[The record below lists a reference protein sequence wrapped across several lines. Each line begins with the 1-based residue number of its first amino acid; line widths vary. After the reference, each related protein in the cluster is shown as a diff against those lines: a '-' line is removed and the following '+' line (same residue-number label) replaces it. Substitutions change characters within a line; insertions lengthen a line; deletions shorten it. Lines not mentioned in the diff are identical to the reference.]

1 MKRSL
6 ICVAAFALALAPVG
20 AATQDASQRPE
31 NHAGPETNADKEEAV
46 TDTVE
51 LMRLWLEN
59 FPEGDWDAFPGEI
72 SPDFTLYLPFVP
84 AGVPNEIRGRE
95 NVRQR
100 LIETAKGRSK
110 LILSDIKILKTEDPE
125 LLVATAKGAATMTN
139 GKPYRNNYVIFT
151 RIRDG
156 VVLEH
161 TEYLNPLAIL
171 EAAGD

>member
-1 MKRSL
+1 M
-6 ICVAAFALALAPVG
+6 
-20 AATQDASQRPE
+20 T
-31 NHAGPETNADKEEAV
+31 ETA
-46 TDTVE
+46 E

-59 FPEGDWDAFPGEI
+59 FPEGEWDAFPGEI

-84 AGVPNEIRGRE
+84 PGVPNEIRGRE

-110 LILSDIKILKTEDPE
+110 LILSHIRILRTEDPE
-125 LLVATAKGAATMTN
+125 LLIATAKGEATMAN

-151 RIRDG
+151 RISEG

-161 TEYLNPLAIL
+161 TEYLNPLAVM